1 LETRKFS
8 ENDHLKMPHRGIELK
23 LRALKRRRSGIT
35 KPFFNQPK
43 NFGRCATQIDCAKDP
58 PQPLRAAGYLESAHR
73 IPVVSVGRI
82 LTLTFLTDSCVACA
96 H

>member
-8 ENDHLKMPHRGIELK
+8 ENYHLKMPHRGNELK

-43 NFGRCATQIDCAKDP
+43 NFGRCATQIAGAKDR
-58 PQPLRAAGYLESAHR
+58 PQLLRAAGYLESARR
-73 IPVVSVGRI
+73 IPVVSVDRI
-82 LTLTFLTDSCVACA
+82 LTLTFLMGRCVACA